1 VPVDKCA
8 RTTWSSLAENPAPRD
23 SLLTSHEPFPA
34 RLLPVDR
41 IDVWRIDL
49 DRQVPDGLDLAPLS
63 ADERDRA
70 ARFHFEIDRKRFQC
84 CRSALRLIL
93 GHYLRIAPETISFQY
108 QINGKPE
115 LRESQNAHALQ
126 FNVSHS
132 GAIGLIAFTLEAPI
146 GVDIEKARP
155 DVDFRNIARRFFSS
169 REVAE
174 LTALPEALQLEGFV
188 ACWSRKE
195 SFIKAIG
202 EGLSYP
208 LKDFSVSVDPLG
220 DVTLISVRDEL
231 PERWFLRDITVQSG
245 YHGAVCVQS
254 LPRPLHLRT
263 YDFAIDMA

>member
-8 RTTWSSLAENPAPRD
+8 EAIWSSLAENPVPRD
-23 SLLTSHEPFPA
+23 SLLTNREPFPA

-41 IDVWRIDL
+41 IEVWRIDL
-49 DRQVPDGLDLAPLS
+49 DRQVPDGLDLALLS

-93 GHYLRIAPETISFQY
+93 GRYLRIAPETISFQY

-115 LRESQNAHALQ
+115 LKESQNAHALR

-132 GAIGLIAFTLEAPI
+132 GAIGLVAFTLEAPI
-146 GVDIEKARP
+146 GIDIEKARP
-155 DVDFRNIARRFFSS
+155 DVDFRNIAHRFFSS
-169 REVAE
+169 HEVAE
-174 LTALPEALQLEGFV
+174 LTALPEDLQLDGFV

-202 EGLSYP
+202 DGLSYP
-208 LKDFSVSVDPLG
+208 LKDFSVSVDPLAEA
-220 DVTLISVRDEL
+220 TLISVRNDL
-231 PERWFLRDITVQSG
+231 TERWFLRDITVQSG
-245 YHGAVCVQS
+245 YHAAVCVQS
-254 LPRPLHLRT
+254 MPRPLHLLT
-263 YDFAIDMA
+263 YDPAADMA

>member
-1 VPVDKCA
+1 
-8 RTTWSSLAENPAPRD
+8 
-23 SLLTSHEPFPA
+23 LTSHEPFPD

-49 DRQVPDGLDLAPLS
+49 DRQVPDGRDLAPLS

-70 ARFHFEIDRKRFQC
+70 ARFHFEIDRERFQC

-93 GHYLRIAPETISFQY
+93 GHYLSIAPENISFRY

-132 GAIGLIAFTLEAPI
+132 GAIGLIAFTMAAPV

-155 DVDFRNIARRFFSS
+155 DVDFGNIAQRFFSS

-174 LTALPEALQLEGFV
+174 LTALPEDLQLDGFV

-195 SFIKAIG
+195 SFIKAVG
-202 EGLSYP
+202 DGLSYP
-208 LKDFSVSVDPLG
+208 LKDFSVSVDPLAEA
-220 DVTLISVRDEL
+220 TLISVRDEL

-245 YHGAVCVQS
+245 YHAAVCVQS
-254 LPRPLHLRT
+254 RPRPLHLRT
-263 YDFAIDMA
+263 YDPATEMA